1 MTAVPLFI
9 AEPTFTKRAGIDL
22 SPDPSQWEVE
32 VTRHVHE
39 KLPFVATHP
48 IKVAFEKVDD
58 KLGFGTGSLTIG
70 SEGQNK
76 VSAPLLVREFELLP
90 VDVFI
95 KAGSAGMEPTYIP
108 LNEDRLEEA
117 LFDTHMF
124 AGGVP
129 PQESS
134 GGYANNYPPHSG
146 KYVYASAGSVLDAIG
161 HTVSETDKKHFLD
174 KLASDDSLRAV
185 YQDRGLLSTVRKI
198 AAMGRPKSA
207 PGVRPV
213 HKALTPNVI
222 QITKLGYDK
231 FLVRAVSDRL
241 YLPIEREMNGD
252 EVIAKF
258 GSDVHTHILDN
269 NEYSTVQGRTPA
281 APVALEGLTSELKQ
295 LDTYCRCE
303 VRTLMS
309 DRVAGWLFPKVV
321 NLDGSPL
328 GKDKLFTD
336 TQEIYAM
343 QEDIAGREILE
354 SFSLPE
360 DPPSHEIE
368 MGVTG
373 VFHFK
378 DDKGRAFC
386 TVPVTIT
393 SPVCDMGDYLYMQ
406 ACTELGETYTLEISS
421 AVETLTASRRK
432 KYTVMVP
439 AKMRFSKTGRSMQK
453 LQDNPDLV
461 VKFAQET
468 LKDKGVLEVRSDND
482 GQNFSFAGT
491 GSDYLEGGSSNVP
504 RGRAKFHLMS
514 LGMSS
519 SDAEST
525 LNKVSIEAKV
535 TLSNLQP
542 LLTSRE
548 KEASVREEVIRPV
561 LKALPS
567 LKTDLIKEAA
577 FLGDSETID
586 SVLSLNFINMENLKT
601 FIGFVPKLKEASS
614 KTAQLLIAARL
625 GFGSVPE
632 EAAKKAMDNLE
643 RVIFNLES
651 LESAASLQG

>member
-146 KYVYASAGSVLDAIG
+146 KYVYASAQEKQAADPAVPAIGQKPQTASGSNSWLRPRKGTEFKGAPPGTGTSAAIGPLGATPQKPISMAAAMKMEKAGTGSLLDAIG

-185 YQDRGLLSTVRKI
+185 YQDRGLLGTVRKI
-198 AAMGRPKSA
+198 AAMGRPESA

-222 QITKLGYDK
+222 QITKLGYDR

-241 YLPIEREMNGD
+241 YMPIEHEMNGD

-321 NLDGSPL
+321 NLDGSAL

-373 VFHFK
+373 IFHFK

-491 GSDYLEGGSSNVP
+491 GSDYLEGG
-504 RGRAKFHLMS
+504 
-514 LGMSS
+514 
-519 SDAEST
+519 
-525 LNKVSIEAKV
+525 
-535 TLSNLQP
+535 
-542 LLTSRE
+542 
-548 KEASVREEVIRPV
+548 
-561 LKALPS
+561 
-567 LKTDLIKEAA
+567 
-577 FLGDSETID
+577 
-586 SVLSLNFINMENLKT
+586 
-601 FIGFVPKLKEASS
+601 
-614 KTAQLLIAARL
+614 
-625 GFGSVPE
+625 
-632 EAAKKAMDNLE
+632 
-643 RVIFNLES
+643 
-651 LESAASLQG
+651 